1 MTVERKE
8 RTPMTKGT
16 ISRRGFMKAA
26 AATGAALTAAGSIP
40 LLETT
45 DRAFAAG
52 SVERVMHKTACHGC
66 TNCCPVRVYTEDG
79 RVVKIEG
86 DPDGP
91 LNKGGVCL
99 KCLSQ
104 IQTVY
109 SPRHVLHP
117 MKRVGERGEN
127 RWEAISWEEAVDL
140 AGEQIATAVKKYGP
154 YAYWSARGGG
164 GAYIE
169 WETSGL
175 DYTFGGCNSLA
186 SGACQCAM
194 PRDFVSTTSV
204 GFNCCV
210 DMDNVDRWVGITDN
224 AELDGTRRDDTE
236 RVFVLWGSQ
245 PHSSKAAHGGH
256 GLTDARSN
264 LGVKTIVVDP
274 YMTAEATKADVW
286 LPVRPGSDCALMLS
300 WIHHII
306 ENDLYD
312 EQFVKHWT
320 NLPFLINPDTRLA
333 YRAEE
338 VWPDYVNPAADPAG
352 VYDTPAYVCF
362 DAKTNSVQPF
372 PFTAPENCAVD
383 PVIFA
388 TATVNGKEAKTA
400 GQIYKEEAEPWTL
413 EAAGETCW
421 LDPERIREAIELYA
435 NADFGGLS
443 NGVFSDHQENSSTAP
458 LGALAIDALL
468 GHVESPCSAFQNHG
482 AASRTADRPTQRL
495 GVFSSTFE
503 RYGLG
508 WTTGLTKAENDRLLD
523 AIVADWDAKGR
534 DGKEMQRYF
543 FQSRCDTMGANEHKG
558 IHQWQTC
565 APKELRQAITTGE
578 PYRPR
583 VMYEMSGNKYA
594 VMGPSLEWKKA
605 YDEQDFVIQQYPN
618 MTSFTVQTVDLFLPT
633 TEWLEYDSYEAP
645 GTHFNRHYARCQ
657 VTHLGETVNP
667 FVSPYQVAA
676 SAVEKLGAENV
687 FDPDAYKVPFF
698 ESLEAARAAWAEQM
712 GKGSWQEMLDDIDHR
727 FTEEPIDDY
736 MAYYQYKEPVSDGLP
751 RGFATMSR
759 KVDVYSEAMLRLAR
773 TGFPYMYPFD
783 QPACDDYDPI
793 CTFKE
798 PTESPVEGQPGY
810 DPEYPLVITTGR
822 LPHFHHGTM
831 RHAPFI
837 REVMPAPELK
847 INPET
852 AAEYGIEHLDWVKI
866 TSRRGSSNARAYL
879 TQGIAPGVL
888 ITERF
893 WNPECFDET
902 QETITPGIE
911 ECGYN
916 IMSADEFQNP
926 CFATNSYRAF
936 TVKIEKT
943 ERPERIWIESEQFQ
957 PFMPT
962 LSGEPVTEEVF

>member
-45 DRAFAAG
+45 DQAFAAG
-52 SVERVMHKTACHGC
+52 SVERVMYKTACHGC

-127 RWEAISWEEAVDL
+127 KWEAVSWDEAVDL

-274 YMTAEATKADVW
+274 YMTAEAAKADVW

-413 EAAGETCW
+413 EATGETCW

-667 FVSPYQVAA
+667 FVSPYQVAEA
-676 SAVEKLGAENV
+676 AVEKLGAENV

>member
-1 MTVERKE
+1 
-8 RTPMTKGT
+8 MTKGT

-45 DRAFAAG
+45 DQAFAAG

-154 YAYWSARGGG
+154 YSYWSARGGG

-224 AELDGTRRDDTE
+224 AELDGTRRDDAE

-306 ENDLYD
+306 ENNLYD
-312 EQFVKHWT
+312 EAFVKHWT
-320 NLPFLINPDTRLA
+320 NLPFLINPETRLA

-421 LDPERIREAIELYA
+421 LDPERIREAVELYA
-435 NADFGGLS
+435 KADFGGLS

-468 GHVESPCSAFQNHG
+468 GYVESPCSAFQNHG

-667 FVSPYQVAA
+667 FVSPYQVAEA
-676 SAVEKLGAENV
+676 AVEKLGAENV

-727 FTEEPIDDY
+727 FTEEPMDDY

>member
-45 DRAFAAG
+45 DQAFAAG

-245 PHSSKAAHGGH
+245 PRSSKAAHGGH

>member
-1 MTVERKE
+1 M
-8 RTPMTKGT
+8 
-16 ISRRGFMKAA
+16 
-26 AATGAALTAAGSIP
+26 
-40 LLETT
+40 
-45 DRAFAAG
+45 
-52 SVERVMHKTACHGC
+52 
-66 TNCCPVRVYTEDG
+66 
-79 RVVKIEG
+79 
-86 DPDGP
+86 
-91 LNKGGVCL
+91 
-99 KCLSQ
+99 
-104 IQTVY
+104 
-109 SPRHVLHP
+109 
-117 MKRVGERGEN
+117 
-127 RWEAISWEEAVDL
+127 
-140 AGEQIATAVKKYGP
+140 
-154 YAYWSARGGG
+154 
-164 GAYIE
+164 
-169 WETSGL
+169 
-175 DYTFGGCNSLA
+175 
-186 SGACQCAM
+186 
-194 PRDFVSTTSV
+194 
-204 GFNCCV
+204 
-210 DMDNVDRWVGITDN
+210 
-224 AELDGTRRDDTE
+224 
-236 RVFVLWGSQ
+236 
-245 PHSSKAAHGGH
+245 
-256 GLTDARSN
+256 
-264 LGVKTIVVDP
+264 
-274 YMTAEATKADVW
+274 
-286 LPVRPGSDCALMLS
+286 
-300 WIHHII
+300 
-306 ENDLYD
+306 
-312 EQFVKHWT
+312 
-320 NLPFLINPDTRLA
+320 
-333 YRAEE
+333 
-338 VWPDYVNPAADPAG
+338 
-352 VYDTPAYVCF
+352 
-362 DAKTNSVQPF
+362 
-372 PFTAPENCAVD
+372 
-383 PVIFA
+383 
-388 TATVNGKEAKTA
+388 
-400 GQIYKEEAEPWTL
+400 
-413 EAAGETCW
+413 
-421 LDPERIREAIELYA
+421 
-435 NADFGGLS
+435 
-443 NGVFSDHQENSSTAP
+443 
-458 LGALAIDALL
+458 
-468 GHVESPCSAFQNHG
+468 
-482 AASRTADRPTQRL
+482 
-495 GVFSSTFE
+495 
-503 RYGLG
+503 
-508 WTTGLTKAENDRLLD
+508 
-523 AIVADWDAKGR
+523 ADWDAKGR

-667 FVSPYQVAA
+667 FVSPYQVAEA
-676 SAVEKLGAENV
+676 AVEKLGAENV

-698 ESLEAARAAWAEQM
+698 ESLEAARAAWGEQM

-902 QETITPGIE
+902 QESITPGIE

>member
-1 MTVERKE
+1 
-8 RTPMTKGT
+8 MTKGT

-45 DRAFAAG
+45 DQAFAAG

-127 RWEAISWEEAVDL
+127 KWEAISWDEAVDL

-274 YMTAEATKADVW
+274 YMTAEAAKADVW

-468 GHVESPCSAFQNHG
+468 GHVESPGPAFQNHG

-667 FVSPYQVAA
+667 FVSPYQVAEA
-676 SAVEKLGAENV
+676 AVEKLGAENV

-902 QETITPGIE
+902 QESITPGIE

>member
-45 DRAFAAG
+45 DQAFAAG

-127 RWEAISWEEAVDL
+127 KWEAISWDEAVDL

-274 YMTAEATKADVW
+274 YMTAEAAKADVW

-372 PFTAPENCAVD
+372 PFTVPEDCAVD

-523 AIVADWDAKGR
+523 AIVADWDAKDR

>member
-1 MTVERKE
+1 
-8 RTPMTKGT
+8 MTKGT
-16 ISRRGFMKAA
+16 ISRRSFMKAA
-26 AATGAALTAAGSIP
+26 AATGAALTAVGSIP
-40 LLETT
+40 LLEET
-45 DRAFAAG
+45 DQAFAAG

-109 SPRHVLHP
+109 SPRHILHP

-154 YAYWSARGGG
+154 YSYWSARGGG

-306 ENDLYD
+306 ENNLYD
-312 EQFVKHWT
+312 EAFVKHWT
-320 NLPFLINPDTRLA
+320 NLPFLINPETRMA

-338 VWPDYVNPAADPAG
+338 VWPNYVNPAADPAG

-362 DAKTNSVQPF
+362 DAKTNSIQPF
-372 PFTAPENCAVD
+372 PFTSPENCAVD

-421 LDPERIREAIELYA
+421 LDPERIREAVELYA

-468 GHVESPCSAFQNHG
+468 GYVESPCSAFQNHG

-523 AIVADWDAKGR
+523 VIVAGWDAKGR

-594 VMGPSLEWKKA
+594 VMGPTLEWKKA

-618 MTSFTVQTVDLFLPT
+618 MTSFTVQSVDLFLPT

-667 FVSPYQVAA
+667 FVSPYQVAEA
-676 SAVEKLGAENV
+676 AVEKLGAENV
-687 FDPDAYKVPFF
+687 FDPDAYKVPFY
-698 ESLEAARAAWAEQM
+698 ESLEAARADWAEQM

-727 FTEEPIDDY
+727 FTEEPMDDY

-751 RGFATMSR
+751 RGFATISR

-773 TGFPYMYPFD
+773 TGFPYMYPFN

-798 PTESPVEGQPGY
+798 PTESPLEGAEGY

-847 INPET
+847 INPDT
-852 AAEYGIEHLDWVKI
+852 AAKYGIEHLDWVKI

-902 QETITPGIE
+902 QESITPGIE

>member
-45 DRAFAAG
+45 DQAFAAG

-127 RWEAISWEEAVDL
+127 KWEAISWDEAVDL

-274 YMTAEATKADVW
+274 YMTAEAAKADVW

-372 PFTAPENCAVD
+372 PFTVPEDCAVD

-400 GQIYKEEAEPWTL
+400 GQVYKEEAEPWTL

>member
-45 DRAFAAG
+45 DQAFAAG

-127 RWEAISWEEAVDL
+127 KWEAISWDEAVDL

-154 YAYWSARGGG
+154 YSYWSARGGG

-274 YMTAEATKADVW
+274 YMTAEAAKADVW

-468 GHVESPCSAFQNHG
+468 GYVESPCSAFQNHG

-902 QETITPGIE
+902 QESITPGIE

>member
-1 MTVERKE
+1 
-8 RTPMTKGT
+8 MTKGT

-45 DRAFAAG
+45 DQAFAAG

-421 LDPERIREAIELYA
+421 LDPERIREAIGLYA

>member
-1 MTVERKE
+1 
-8 RTPMTKGT
+8 MTKGT

-45 DRAFAAG
+45 DQAFAAG

-154 YAYWSARGGG
+154 YSYWSARGGG

-306 ENDLYD
+306 ENNLYD
-312 EQFVKHWT
+312 EAFVKHWT
-320 NLPFLINPDTRLA
+320 NLPFLINPETRLA

-362 DAKTNSVQPF
+362 DAKANSVQPF

-421 LDPERIREAIELYA
+421 LDPERIREAVELYA
-435 NADFGGLS
+435 KADFGGLS

-468 GHVESPCSAFQNHG
+468 GYVESPCSAFQNHG

-523 AIVADWDAKGR
+523 AIVGEWDAKGR

-667 FVSPYQVAA
+667 FVSPYQVAEA
-676 SAVEKLGAENV
+676 AVEKLGAENV

-727 FTEEPIDDY
+727 FTEEPMDDY

-888 ITERF
+888 VTERF

>member
-45 DRAFAAG
+45 DQAFAAG

-127 RWEAISWEEAVDL
+127 KWEAVSWDEAVDL

-274 YMTAEATKADVW
+274 YMTAEAAKADVW

-413 EAAGETCW
+413 EATGETCW

-667 FVSPYQVAA
+667 FVSPYQVAEA
-676 SAVEKLGAENV
+676 AVEKLGAENV

-736 MAYYQYKEPVSDGLP
+736 MAYYQYKEPVSDGPP

>member
-1 MTVERKE
+1 
-8 RTPMTKGT
+8 MTKGT

-45 DRAFAAG
+45 DQAFAAG

-109 SPRHVLHP
+109 GPRHVLHP

-127 RWEAISWEEAVDL
+127 KWEAISWDEAVDL

-274 YMTAEATKADVW
+274 YMTAEAAKADVW

-388 TATVNGKEAKTA
+388 TANVNGKEAKTA

-413 EAAGETCW
+413 EATGETCW

-667 FVSPYQVAA
+667 FVSPYQVAEA
-676 SAVEKLGAENV
+676 AVEKLGAENV

>member
-45 DRAFAAG
+45 DQAFAAG

-127 RWEAISWEEAVDL
+127 KWEAISWDEAVDL

-274 YMTAEATKADVW
+274 YMTAEAAKADVW

-508 WTTGLTKAENDRLLD
+508 WTTGLTKAENDHLLD

-902 QETITPGIE
+902 QESITPGIE

>member
-26 AATGAALTAAGSIP
+26 AATGAALTAAGSIL

-45 DRAFAAG
+45 DQAFAAG

-127 RWEAISWEEAVDL
+127 KWEAISWDEAVDL

-274 YMTAEATKADVW
+274 YMTAEAAKADVW

-413 EAAGETCW
+413 EATGETCW

-667 FVSPYQVAA
+667 FVSPYQVAEA
-676 SAVEKLGAENV
+676 AVEKLGAENV

>member
-1 MTVERKE
+1 
-8 RTPMTKGT
+8 MTKGT

-45 DRAFAAG
+45 DQAFAAG

-109 SPRHVLHP
+109 SPHHVLHP

-127 RWEAISWEEAVDL
+127 KWEAISWDEAVDL

-154 YAYWSARGGG
+154 YSYWSARGGG

-274 YMTAEATKADVW
+274 YMTAEAAKADVW

>member
-1 MTVERKE
+1 
-8 RTPMTKGT
+8 MTKGT

-45 DRAFAAG
+45 DQAFAAG

-676 SAVEKLGAENV
+676 SAVEKLGTENV

>member
-1 MTVERKE
+1 
-8 RTPMTKGT
+8 MTKGT

-45 DRAFAAG
+45 DQAFAAG

-127 RWEAISWEEAVDL
+127 KWEAISWDEAVDL

-274 YMTAEATKADVW
+274 YMTAEAAKADVW

-400 GQIYKEEAEPWTL
+400 GQIYKEEAAPWTL

-893 WNPECFDET
+893 WNPECFDDT

>member
-1 MTVERKE
+1 
-8 RTPMTKGT
+8 MTKGT

-45 DRAFAAG
+45 DQAFAAG

-127 RWEAISWEEAVDL
+127 KWEAISWDEAVDL

-274 YMTAEATKADVW
+274 YMTAEAAKADVW

-793 CTFKE
+793 CTFRE

-902 QETITPGIE
+902 QESITPGIE

>member
-1 MTVERKE
+1 
-8 RTPMTKGT
+8 MTKGT

-45 DRAFAAG
+45 DQAFAAG

-274 YMTAEATKADVW
+274 YMTAEAAKADVW

>member
-1 MTVERKE
+1 
-8 RTPMTKGT
+8 MTKGT

-45 DRAFAAG
+45 DQAFAAG

-127 RWEAISWEEAVDL
+127 KWEAISWEEAVDL

-154 YAYWSARGGG
+154 YSYWSARGGG

-224 AELDGTRRDDTE
+224 AELDGTRRDETE

-306 ENDLYD
+306 ENNLYD
-312 EQFVKHWT
+312 EAFVKHWT
-320 NLPFLINPDTRLA
+320 NLPFLINPETRLA

-421 LDPERIREAIELYA
+421 LDPERIREAVELYA
-435 NADFGGLS
+435 KADFGGLS

-468 GHVESPCSAFQNHG
+468 GYVESPCSAFQNHG

-534 DGKEMQRYF
+534 NGKEMQRYF

-667 FVSPYQVAA
+667 FVSPYQVAEA
-676 SAVEKLGAENV
+676 AVEKLGAENV

-727 FTEEPIDDY
+727 FTEEPMDDY

>member
-45 DRAFAAG
+45 DQAFAAG

-127 RWEAISWEEAVDL
+127 KWEAISWDEAVDL

-264 LGVKTIVVDP
+264 LGVKTIGVDP
-274 YMTAEATKADVW
+274 YMTAEAAKADVW

-372 PFTAPENCAVD
+372 PFTVPEDCAVD

>member
-1 MTVERKE
+1 
-8 RTPMTKGT
+8 MTKGT

-45 DRAFAAG
+45 DQAFAAG

-727 FTEEPIDDY
+727 FTEEPIYDY
-736 MAYYQYKEPVSDGLP
+736 MAYYPYKVPVSDGLP

>member
-1 MTVERKE
+1 
-8 RTPMTKGT
+8 MTKGT

-45 DRAFAAG
+45 DQAFAAG

-127 RWEAISWEEAVDL
+127 KWEAISWDEAVDL

-154 YAYWSARGGG
+154 YSYWSARGGG

-274 YMTAEATKADVW
+274 YMTAEAAKADVW

-338 VWPDYVNPAADPAG
+338 VWPDYVNPAAYPAG

-902 QETITPGIE
+902 QESITPGIE

-957 PFMPT
+957 PLMPT

>member
-45 DRAFAAG
+45 DQAFAAG

-127 RWEAISWEEAVDL
+127 KWEAVSWDEAVDL

-274 YMTAEATKADVW
+274 YMTAEAAKADVW

-388 TATVNGKEAKTA
+388 TATVNSKEAKTA

-413 EAAGETCW
+413 EATGETCW

-667 FVSPYQVAA
+667 FVSPYQVAEA
-676 SAVEKLGAENV
+676 AVEKLGAENV

>member
-1 MTVERKE
+1 
-8 RTPMTKGT
+8 MTKGT

-45 DRAFAAG
+45 DQAFAAG

-127 RWEAISWEEAVDL
+127 KWEAISWDEAVDL

>member
-45 DRAFAAG
+45 DQAFAAG

-372 PFTAPENCAVD
+372 PFTAPEDCAVD

-667 FVSPYQVAA
+667 FVSPYQVAEA
-676 SAVEKLGAENV
+676 AVEKLGAENV

>member
-1 MTVERKE
+1 
-8 RTPMTKGT
+8 MTKGT

-45 DRAFAAG
+45 DQAFAAG

-127 RWEAISWEEAVDL
+127 RWEAISWDEAVDL

-274 YMTAEATKADVW
+274 YMTAEAAKADVW

-534 DGKEMQRYF
+534 DGKEMQHYF

-667 FVSPYQVAA
+667 FVSPYQVAEA
-676 SAVEKLGAENV
+676 AVEKLGAENV

>member
-1 MTVERKE
+1 
-8 RTPMTKGT
+8 MTKGT

-45 DRAFAAG
+45 DQAFAAG

-154 YAYWSARGGG
+154 YSYWSARGGG
-164 GAYIE
+164 DAYIE

-224 AELDGTRRDDTE
+224 AELDGTRRDETE

-306 ENDLYD
+306 ENNLYD
-312 EQFVKHWT
+312 EAFVKHWT
-320 NLPFLINPDTRLA
+320 NLPFLINPETRLA

-421 LDPERIREAIELYA
+421 LDPERIREAVELYA
-435 NADFGGLS
+435 KADFGGLS

-468 GHVESPCSAFQNHG
+468 GYVESPCSAFQNHG

-534 DGKEMQRYF
+534 NGKEMQRYF

-667 FVSPYQVAA
+667 FVSPYQVAEA
-676 SAVEKLGAENV
+676 AVEKLGAENV

-727 FTEEPIDDY
+727 FTEEPMDDY

>member
-1 MTVERKE
+1 
-8 RTPMTKGT
+8 MTKGT

-45 DRAFAAG
+45 DQAFAAG

-154 YAYWSARGGG
+154 YSYWSARGGG

-224 AELDGTRRDDTE
+224 AELDGTRRDETE

-306 ENDLYD
+306 ENNLYD
-312 EQFVKHWT
+312 EAFVKHWT
-320 NLPFLINPDTRLA
+320 NLPFLINPETRLA

-362 DAKTNSVQPF
+362 DAKTNSIQPF
-372 PFTAPENCAVD
+372 PFTSPENCAVD

-421 LDPERIREAIELYA
+421 LDPERIREAVELYA
-435 NADFGGLS
+435 KADFGGLS

-468 GHVESPCSAFQNHG
+468 GYVESPCSAFQNHG

-667 FVSPYQVAA
+667 FVSPYQVAEA
-676 SAVEKLGAENV
+676 AVEKLGAENV

-727 FTEEPIDDY
+727 FTEEPMDDY

-902 QETITPGIE
+902 QESITPGIE

>member
-1 MTVERKE
+1 
-8 RTPMTKGT
+8 MTKGT

-45 DRAFAAG
+45 DQAFAAG

-127 RWEAISWEEAVDL
+127 KWEAISWDEAVDL

-274 YMTAEATKADVW
+274 YMTAEAAKADVW

-312 EQFVKHWT
+312 EQFVQHWT

>member
-1 MTVERKE
+1 
-8 RTPMTKGT
+8 MTKGT

-45 DRAFAAG
+45 DQAFAAG

-127 RWEAISWEEAVDL
+127 KWEAISWDEAVDL

-274 YMTAEATKADVW
+274 YMTAEAAKADVW

-687 FDPDAYKVPFF
+687 LDPDAYKVPFF

>member
-1 MTVERKE
+1 
-8 RTPMTKGT
+8 MTKGT

-45 DRAFAAG
+45 DQAFAAG

-127 RWEAISWEEAVDL
+127 KWEAISWDEAVDL

-274 YMTAEATKADVW
+274 YMTAEAAKADVW

-565 APKELRQAITTGE
+565 APKELRQAITTGA

-667 FVSPYQVAA
+667 FVSPYQVAEA
-676 SAVEKLGAENV
+676 AVEKLGAENV

>member
-1 MTVERKE
+1 
-8 RTPMTKGT
+8 MTKGT

-45 DRAFAAG
+45 DQAFAAG

-127 RWEAISWEEAVDL
+127 KWEAISWDEAVDL

-274 YMTAEATKADVW
+274 YMTAEAAKADVW

-372 PFTAPENCAVD
+372 PFTVPEDCAVD

-421 LDPERIREAIELYA
+421 LDPERIREASELYA

>member
-45 DRAFAAG
+45 DQAFAAG

-127 RWEAISWEEAVDL
+127 KWEAISWDEAVDL

-274 YMTAEATKADVW
+274 YMTAEAAKADVW

-338 VWPDYVNPAADPAG
+338 VWPDYANPAADPAG

-667 FVSPYQVAA
+667 FVSPYQVAEA
-676 SAVEKLGAENV
+676 AVEKLGAENV

>member
-1 MTVERKE
+1 
-8 RTPMTKGT
+8 MTKGT
-16 ISRRGFMKAA
+16 ISRRGFMTAA

-45 DRAFAAG
+45 DQAFAAG

>member
-45 DRAFAAG
+45 DQAFAAG

-127 RWEAISWEEAVDL
+127 KWEAVSWDEAVDL

-274 YMTAEATKADVW
+274 YMTAEAAKADVW

-667 FVSPYQVAA
+667 FVSPYQVAEA
-676 SAVEKLGAENV
+676 AVEKLGAENV